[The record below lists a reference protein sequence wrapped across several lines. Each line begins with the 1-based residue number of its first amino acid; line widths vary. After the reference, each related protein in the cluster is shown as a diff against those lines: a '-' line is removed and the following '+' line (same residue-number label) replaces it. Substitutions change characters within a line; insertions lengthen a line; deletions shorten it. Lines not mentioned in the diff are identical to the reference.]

1 MQSLIR
7 APRLLLAA
15 VLAGLF
21 AVCACGSADRAD
33 PITPTAET
41 DLPEVSEVSTT
52 AAVDSAASTA
62 AVDFPTPK
70 DVKGWSSVP
79 ITAAFCGVPGS
90 VQLSDF
96 EATTQSSSWGKV
108 HVFMFA
114 EATDLTAPGRSTLL
128 GHRASCDNGGGTAA
142 GNIATSYLLF
152 AKEGDN
158 SRVFA
163 ELPAQQP
170 KQGEHPTI
178 VTDIARAGDTLTVKE
193 QWYRSA
199 DPNCCASG
207 TSESTWQIDGDTV
220 RLVSARVLS

>member
-1 MQSLIR
+1 
-7 APRLLLAA
+7 
-15 VLAGLF
+15 
-21 AVCACGSADRAD
+21 
-33 PITPTAET
+33 
-41 DLPEVSEVSTT
+41 
-52 AAVDSAASTA
+52 
-62 AVDFPTPK
+62 
-70 DVKGWSSVP
+70 
-79 ITAAFCGVPGS
+79 
-90 VQLSDF
+90 
-96 EATTQSSSWGKV
+96 
-108 HVFMFA
+108 

-220 RLVSARVLS
+220 RLVSARLLS